1 MGSRGNLVIKVVSRN
16 QLLKS
21 KMAVKILSTLLSLLL
36 IHMVTITALQSNR
49 KALDERL
56 SSFHGFYASQ
66 VEKITNA
73 GTTTKDAVDSVT
85 SELQPLLVMVVSELR
100 SMDEVN
106 NALQAK
112 NKNLTDV
119 TLEQQQIIASKNG
132 EISQLQKENSEL
144 KNVNEELKEST
155 ENAEK
160 ENKKCEV

>member
-21 KMAVKILSTLLSLLL
+21 KMAVKIISTLLSLTL
-36 IHMVTITALQSNR
+36 IHMVAISALQSNR

-56 SSFHGFYASQ
+56 SNFHGFYASQ
-66 VEKITNA
+66 VEKISNA

-85 SELQPLLVMVVSELR
+85 TELQSLLQMVVGELG

-106 NALQAK
+106 NALKAK

-119 TLEQQQIIASKNG
+119 TLEQQQTIVSKNVK
-132 EISQLQKENSEL
+132 ILQLQKKNSEL
-144 KNVNEELKEST
+144 K
-155 ENAEK
+155 
-160 ENKKCEV
+160 